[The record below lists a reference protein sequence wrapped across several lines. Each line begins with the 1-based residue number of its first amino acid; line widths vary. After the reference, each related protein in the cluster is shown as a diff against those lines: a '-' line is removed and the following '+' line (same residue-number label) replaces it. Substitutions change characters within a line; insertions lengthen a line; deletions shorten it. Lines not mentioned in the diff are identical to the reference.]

1 MKKITVYAIIVCLF
15 VTGYSCIYSTVQAQT
30 IMNLAPSDQFTI
42 PNINGTI
49 NFAIDG
55 SYTNA
60 ILTNNSWEFA
70 NLHLDGMRNLT
81 FGSFKVSAQNSNV
94 TITSYIS
101 FNENDEQG
109 QLNYSVAGKGTQTL
123 NFGLGAGRAW
133 EVAIDGVNRQQCDGW
148 SISNDETLTITAAVS
163 YVSIYNSIVPYFT
176 PVASDNEPKPAN
188 FESIMLIVIFITI
201 IITATILILRQKR
214 SYNRV

>member
-15 VTGYSCIYSTVQAQT
+15 VAGYSCIYSTVQAQT

-109 QLNYSVAGKGTQTL
+109 QLNYSVAGKGTQTQIL
-123 NFGLGAGRAW
+123 VLVREEHGI
-133 EVAIDGVNRQQCDGW
+133 AID
-148 SISNDETLTITAAVS
+148 
-163 YVSIYNSIVPYFT
+163 
-176 PVASDNEPKPAN
+176 
-188 FESIMLIVIFITI
+188 ESIDSNAMGGAF
-201 IITATILILRQKR
+201 QMMKH
-214 SYNRV
+214 